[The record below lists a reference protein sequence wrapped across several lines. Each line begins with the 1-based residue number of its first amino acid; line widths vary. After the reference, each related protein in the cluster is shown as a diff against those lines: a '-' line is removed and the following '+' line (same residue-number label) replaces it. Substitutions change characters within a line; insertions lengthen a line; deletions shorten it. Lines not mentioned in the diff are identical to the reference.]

1 MIKTTVFPAS
11 RAAFG
16 PKGLLSKWGLHE
28 RICKKSR
35 ALVYSQREEKRETS
49 GLPGKHSQDEVE
61 NKEGSN
67 DDEGDE
73 VQPIPGGS

>member
-1 MIKTTVFPAS
+1 MIKMTVLQAS
-11 RAAFG
+11 GAAFG

-35 ALVYSQREEKRETS
+35 ALVYSQKEEKRETS

-61 NKEGSN
+61 NKKGSN